1 MNLKQHYQEQVRSKL
16 MEEFSIA
23 NKMAVPRVVKVVV
36 NIGLKEA
43 VSDRGVL
50 EKTAAWLGA
59 ITGQKPKVTRAKT
72 SIANFKV
79 RAGDAVGLMVTLRG
93 KRMYDFLTKLF
104 TVVLPRV
111 RDFSGVSP
119 SGFDPRGNYTLGLA
133 EQIVFPEVD
142 YQQIDKIRGLEITLV
157 TNAGNAKIAQRLLEL
172 LGLPFA
178 K

>member
-1 MNLKQHYQEQVRSKL
+1 MNLKQHYQEKVIPTL
-16 MEEFSIA
+16 MAEFGIT
-23 NKMAVPRVVKVVV
+23 NVMAVPKIDKVVV

-50 EKTAAWLGA
+50 EKTAAWLGVVA
-59 ITGQKPKVTRAKT
+59 GQKPKVTRAKT

-79 RAGDAVGLMVTLRG
+79 RAGDAVGLTVTLRG
-93 KRMYDFLTKLF
+93 RRMYDFLTKLF

-111 RDFSGVSP
+111 RDFSGVSVQA
-119 SGFDPRGNYTLGLA
+119 FDPQGNYTLGLP

-142 YQQIDKIRGLEITLV
+142 YQQIDKVRGLEITLV
-157 TNAGNAKIAQRLLEL
+157 TNAGKAAVAQRLLEL